1 MTGTIFTEEEILQK
15 SPCTAEEFTE
25 YKEKGLI
32 TPALNHNGPIPLYEA
47 NTLIVLEKIARLKS
61 IGYDTEDIKKIVR
74 KVGLPVQKQIS
85 HKTRAAEML
94 TVGALAEKIG
104 VNPRTVKHW
113 EDKGI
118 IEPDARTE
126 GGFRLYQEIYEYF
139 GKLILDLQ
147 MFGYSLDEIKTI
159 SDMFRDFIVITQK
172 ANAYS
177 SQETMKK
184 LQAMLTA
191 TDALYAKM
199 QLYNEG
205 IQRWET
211 LLKTKKKEIQQLRKK
226 SKKTPRSVD
235 PSERH
240 PTNV

>member
-15 SPCTAEEFTE
+15 SPCTTEEFAE
-25 YKEKGLI
+25 YREKGLI
-32 TPALNHNGPIPLYEA
+32 TPALNHSGPIPLFEA
-47 NTLIVLEKIARLKS
+47 NTLIVLEKIAHLRS

-74 KVGLPVQKQIS
+74 KVGLPVQKQMAPNAR
-85 HKTRAAEML
+85 TAEML

-172 ANAYS
+172 ENIYS
-177 SQETMKK
+177 SRETMIK

-191 TDALYAKM
+191 TDALSSKM
-199 QLYNEG
+199 HLYKEG
-205 IQRWET
+205 IQRWEA
-211 LLKTKKKEIQQLRKK
+211 LLKTKKKELQQLRKK
-226 SKKTPRSVD
+226 IEKTTA
-235 PSERH
+235 EH
-240 PTNV
+240 